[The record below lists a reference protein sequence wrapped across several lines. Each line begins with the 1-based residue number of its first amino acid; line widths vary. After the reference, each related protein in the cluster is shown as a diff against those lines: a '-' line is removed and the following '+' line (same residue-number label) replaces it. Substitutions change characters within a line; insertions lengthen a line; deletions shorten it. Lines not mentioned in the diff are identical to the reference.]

1 MKEEYLSNACFI
13 LAEAEFKKLAKVKK
27 ANGEYEI
34 TFNSNMGLYEINGL
48 PIFVIKELN
57 CKVLLVNLHQA
68 YKLVISH
75 NFDLRDF
82 SQDAFLAMQGVDG
95 IIVNLY
101 CDGGIKNKA
110 AIKKLA

>member
-1 MKEEYLSNACFI
+1 
-13 LAEAEFKKLAKVKK
+13 
-27 ANGEYEI
+27 
-34 TFNSNMGLYEINGL
+34 MGLYEIHGL

-68 YKLVISH
+68 YKLVISP

-110 AIKKLA
+110 VIKKLA